1 MARLQATPSSRCTA
15 TAPEPGRGEHFIT
28 SIVAF
33 TQGPSIPQ
41 VPLVTAD
48 QQILFAQMA
57 HLSLGVTLTSC
68 LLVPAIDNVLPN
80 FFNQITLHRVQNL
93 TSLEQVG
100 RDAVRT
106 QARESPVDSCPDGH
120 TVPRNRF
127 ADRAGDRMSCAGTAR
142 PGSLSVVGT
151 MATGRILPRRSP
163 AGPCAAGDLARAMP
177 GRDCHAPV
185 VRQRPRERGFRAGQG
200 PRGACLSGER
210 VAFESLSQLP
220 FPIASRLD
228 RPPRRGSAP

>member
-1 MARLQATPSSRCTA
+1 MARLQATPSSRSTA

-57 HLSLGVTLTSC
+57 HLSLGVTLTSR
-68 LLVPAIDNVLPN
+68 LLVPAIDNVVPC
-80 FFNQITLHRVQNL
+80 QGETATLQW
-93 TSLEQVG
+93 
-100 RDAVRT
+100 
-106 QARESPVDSCPDGH
+106 
-120 TVPRNRF
+120 F
-127 ADRAGDRMSCAGTAR
+127 ASGLVSADFA
-142 PGSLSVVGT
+142 
-151 MATGRILPRRSP
+151 
-163 AGPCAAGDLARAMP
+163 P
-177 GRDCHAPV
+177 GRVLEEPA
-185 VRQRPRERGFRAGQG
+185 
-200 PRGACLSGER
+200 SGER

>member
-1 MARLQATPSSRCTA
+1 MARLQATPSSRSTA
-15 TAPEPGRGEHFIT
+15 TAP
-28 SIVAF
+28 
-33 TQGPSIPQ
+33 
-41 VPLVTAD
+41 
-48 QQILFAQMA
+48 
-57 HLSLGVTLTSC
+57 C

-80 FFNQITLHRVQNL
+80 FFNEITFHRVQNL

-142 PGSLSVVGT
+142 PGSLSVVGM

-163 AGPCAAGDLARAMP
+163 AGPCAASDLGRAMP

-185 VRQRPRERGFRAGQG
+185 VRQRPGERGFRAGQG
-200 PRGACLSGER
+200 PRGASLGGTRGLR
-210 VAFESLSQLP
+210 VAVAASVP
-220 FPIASRLD
+220 HRFP
-228 RPPRRGSAP
+228 P